1 MRSFCNGSFAAILV
15 LDVRVIVYLPLL
27 LSALLAVVGPWS
39 AVRMPPKLAT
49 RLLLASGLTC
59 AVTSLVTLG
68 LLAATLLGQLPMV
81 ATVGAWSA
89 GVLHRDDPVSPV
101 IAGFA
106 AAALVVVGA
115 VTVRTAARWVLALRG
130 ARRASRAIQVAGR
143 LVVLDQPVL
152 EAFALPAGRHS
163 EGRIIVSSSL
173 LRLLDAAE
181 RRVLL
186 THEAAHLRHRH
197 YRHRLLADLIAA
209 TNPLLVGLPGAIHH
223 LTERWADE
231 EAAAVAGRRV
241 AARTLARVAV
251 AGRSADRR
259 SPFGGAVQ
267 CFHRHGVPRRV
278 RALLEDRPPRRPLAA
293 LLFAMFI
300 AFGVLSASEAV
311 HDAAQLFD
319 RASDHCDACSV
330 GLVAAV
336 GSDLV
341 K

>member
-1 MRSFCNGSFAAILV
+1 MRI
-15 LDVRVIVYLPLL
+15 IVYLPLL

-59 AVTSLVTLG
+59 AVTSLVALG
-68 LLAATLLGQLPMV
+68 LLAATLLGQLPVV
-81 ATVGAWSA
+81 AAVGAWSA

-101 IAGFA
+101 VAGLA
-106 AAALVVVGA
+106 AAVIVVVGA
-115 VTVRTAARWVLALRG
+115 VTVWTGARWLLALRR
-130 ARRASRAIQVAGR
+130 ARRASRAIDVAGR
-143 LVVLDQPVL
+143 LVVLDRPEL

-163 EGRIIVSSSL
+163 EGRIIVSSSV

-186 THEAAHLRHRH
+186 AHEAAHLRHRH
-197 YRHRLLADLIAA
+197 YRHRVLAGLIAA
-209 TNPLLVGLPGAIHH
+209 ANPLLFTLPGAIHH

-231 EAAAVAGRRV
+231 EAATVAGRGV

-251 AGRSADRR
+251 AGRSADHRP
-259 SPFGGAVQ
+259 SFDGAVQ

-278 RALLEDRPPRRPLAA
+278 RALLDGRPPRRPLSA
-293 LLFAMFI
+293 LLFAVFI
-300 AFGVLSASEAV
+300 AVGVLSVSEAV

-319 RASDHCDACSV
+319 QASDRCHTRSV
-330 GLVAAV
+330 GFATAIQKECHHLQVVVA
-336 GSDLV
+336 GDLV
-341 K
+341 Q